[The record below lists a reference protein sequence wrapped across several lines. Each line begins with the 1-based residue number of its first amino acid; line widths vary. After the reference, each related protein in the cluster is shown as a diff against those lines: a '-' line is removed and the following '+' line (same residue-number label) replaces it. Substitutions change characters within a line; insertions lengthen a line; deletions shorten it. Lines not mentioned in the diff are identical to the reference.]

1 MHQRKLIPKR
11 LKLLLEPT
19 IGNHNHEFVDNWYSK
34 LKQFSL
40 ILMEYI
46 VEFCDNTLITTTQE
60 IITTESLLKTST
72 NNNRLQ
78 KLKAKIMKNKEL
90 SKKS

>member
-1 MHQRKLIPKR
+1 MHQRKLIPKG

-34 LKQFSL
+34 LKQFFL
-40 ILMEYI
+40 ISMEYI

-72 NNNRLQ
+72 NKNRLQ
-78 KLKAKIMKNKEL
+78 KLKAKIMKNEEL